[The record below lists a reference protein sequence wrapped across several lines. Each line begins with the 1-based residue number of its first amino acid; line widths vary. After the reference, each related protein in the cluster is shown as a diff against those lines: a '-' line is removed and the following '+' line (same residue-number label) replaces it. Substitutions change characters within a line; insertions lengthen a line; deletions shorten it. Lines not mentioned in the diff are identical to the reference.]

1 MAKIVCP
8 PCKRS
13 EQFGCWLIG
22 SVRAL
27 LAWVV
32 IGISTVLP
40 LSHLPDMGG
49 GERAFLIAAFVLSVI
64 TAFGLLLWAPDA
76 VRERS

>member
-1 MAKIVCP
+1 MAKP
-8 PCKRS
+8 ARS
-13 EQFGCWLIG
+13 EQPVCWLLG

-32 IGISTVLP
+32 IGIGTVLP

-49 GERAFLIAAFVLSVI
+49 EERAFLIAAFVLSVI
-64 TAFGLLLWAPDA
+64 TGFGLLLWAADA